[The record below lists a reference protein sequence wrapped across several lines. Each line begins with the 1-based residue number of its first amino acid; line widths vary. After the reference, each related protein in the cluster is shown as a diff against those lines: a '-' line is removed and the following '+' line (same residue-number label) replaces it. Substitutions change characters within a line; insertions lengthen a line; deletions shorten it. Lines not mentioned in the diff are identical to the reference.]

1 MKINQFQ
8 SKDAERAGYALMM
21 VMFFSAIGLMAVGG
35 ALRWT
40 STTADLTERNN
51 QYYRT
56 QAAAEAATEKVL
68 SAISKDYYFYGEG
81 QVYNN
86 LSSYAQLVPTAT
98 EDSIWTDF
106 GFYNTAGTSGRT
118 YVGRASAWTYTNL
131 LSQYTG
137 LMGMAATYRI
147 ISNARRVGLDMPMTV
162 AVRQDVQVAS
172 VPLFQFAMFY
182 TIDLEVNPGAPMVIG
197 GRVHGNST
205 IYIDNQAAL
214 TFEGDVTSADN
225 IINDKSPLDPSS
237 RSGATLTFK
246 KEHDSQVSSLTLPI
260 GTNNS
265 PSAVRAVIEIPPA
278 GESPTSLMGKQ
289 RMYNKSDLIIR
300 VTNAGVVATSGLLN
314 NFGLVIPATQ
324 VGQFLN
330 TTVTFYDKREGKTM
344 KTTEVD
350 VAKLKTWSQ
359 TNTLLKTLIGRDLN
373 ALYIDDQRSQTSS
386 TKPAIRL
393 VNGQTLPNLGLTVT
407 TPNPLYIKGHYNAP
421 SAHLGTTNTTL
432 TKPASIM
439 ADAITVLSGS
449 WNDSNSSKSLSN
461 RSAANTTVNAAFLSG
476 IVPSNGSRYSG
487 GVENF
492 PRFLEGWGG
501 KELTYNGSMVV
512 MFPSEIATSPWG
524 SSDVYGAPNRDWYFD
539 LNFMDAAKLPPG
551 TPQLSTLIRAS
562 WALIKADT
570 VM

>member
-8 SKDAERAGYALMM
+8 SNAGERAGYALMM

-35 ALRWT
+35 ALQWT
-40 STTADLTERNN
+40 STTANVTERNN

-68 SAISKDYYFYGEG
+68 SALSKDYYNFGEG

-86 LSSYAQLVPTAT
+86 LSSYSQLVPTSA

-106 GFYNTAGTSGRT
+106 GFYNASGTSGRT
-118 YVGRASAWTYTNL
+118 YIGRVSAWSYTNL
-131 LSQYTG
+131 QSQYSG
-137 LMGMAATYRI
+137 LMGMASTYRI
-147 ISNARRVGLDMPMTV
+147 ISNARRVGLDTPMTV

-182 TIDLEVNPGAPMVIG
+182 SIDLEVNPGAPMVIG

-205 IYIDNQAAL
+205 IYIDNGAPL
-214 TFEGDVTSADN
+214 TFNGDVTSADN
-225 IINDKSPLDPSS
+225 IINGKSPLDPSN
-237 RSGATLTFK
+237 RSGAALTFN

-265 PSAVRAVIEIPPA
+265 PEAVRAVIEIPPV

-300 VTNAGVVATSGLLN
+300 VTDAGVVATSGLIN
-314 NFGLVIPATQ
+314 NFGLVIPPTH
-324 VGQFLN
+324 VGQFLD
-330 TTVTFYDKREGKTM
+330 TAATFYDKREGKTM

-350 VAKLKTWSQ
+350 VGKLRTWSQ
-359 TNTLLKTLIGRDLN
+359 TNATLRSLIGRDLN
-373 ALYIDDQRSQTSS
+373 SLYIDDQRSQTSS

-393 VNGQTLPNLGLTVT
+393 ANGQTLPSLGLTVT
-407 TPNPLYIKGHYNAP
+407 TPDPLYIRGHYNAP
-421 SAHLGTTNTTL
+421 SAHLGTTNTTQTL
-432 TKPASIM
+432 PASIM
-439 ADAITVLSGS
+439 ADAITVLSGN
-449 WNDSNSSKSLSN
+449 WNDSNSSKALSS
-461 RSAANTTVNAAFLSG
+461 RVAANTTVNSAFLAG

-501 KELTYNGSMVV
+501 KKLTYNGSMVV
-512 MFPSEIATSPWG
+512 MFPSAIATSPWG

-539 LNFMDAAKLPPG
+539 PNFMDAARLPPG

-562 WALIKADT
+562 WALITPDT